1 MMMIF
6 EDEDYDDAM
15 GIAHG
20 KTELIRT
27 KQMKKNKTKSETKCL
42 VMGTHKIN

>member
-1 MMMIF
+1 MMI
-6 EDEDYDDAM
+6 EDDYDDDFWGWGLWWAM

-27 KQMKKNKTKSETKCL
+27 KQMNKNKNAS
-42 VMGTHKIN
+42 

>member
-1 MMMIF
+1 MMIMIF

-15 GIAHG
+15 CIAHG

-27 KQMKKNKTKSETKCL
+27 KQKNKNK
-42 VMGTHKIN
+42 NAN

>member
-15 GIAHG
+15 GNAHG

-27 KQMKKNKTKSETKCL
+27 KQMNKNKNAS
-42 VMGTHKIN
+42 